1 MARKFYNR
9 KDFTTPL
16 SASQMRVLN
25 EKRASFSA
33 MGEQVQYDVFL
44 SHSIKDMA
52 LIKSIRDVLEDSFRV
67 SVYIDWEEDAGTP
80 RDEMADTVKRGMDR
94 SRTFLI
100 VKTDNSDDSSW
111 VPWETGYFD
120 NKDND
125 RIGVLLIE
133 DDDSEFHHETFE
145 HREYL
150 KNYAILGPED
160 IVDFIK
166 NGSSYIKRKIDRNN
180 LTKAPFVVVKPEE
193 MVRPHRNDWLGK

>member
-9 KDFTTPL
+9 KDFAVPL
-16 SASQMRVLN
+16 SMSQIKVLN

-44 SHSIKDMA
+44 SHSIKDVA
-52 LIKSIRDVLEDSFRV
+52 LIKGIRDVLEYNFDI

-80 RDEMADTVKRGMDR
+80 RDEIADAVKNAMNH

-125 RIGVLLIE
+125 KIGVLLIE
-133 DDDSEFHHETFE
+133 DDDSEFNHKTFE

-166 NGSSYIKRKIDRNN
+166 NGSSYIKRKIDSSN
-180 LTKAPFVVVKPEE
+180 LANAPFVVVKPEK
-193 MVRPHRNDWLGK
+193 MVRPHRND

>member
-1 MARKFYNR
+1 MARKYYNR
-9 KDFTTPL
+9 KDFTVQL
-16 SASQMRVLN
+16 SESQIRVLN

-33 MGEQVQYDVFL
+33 MGEKVKYDVFL

-52 LIKSIRDVLEDSFRV
+52 LINGIRDVLEHHFGI
-67 SVYIDWEEDAGTP
+67 SVYIDWEEDAGTT
-80 RDEMADTVKRGMDR
+80 RDEIADTVKTAMNR
-94 SRTFLI
+94 SNTFLV

-125 RIGVLLIE
+125 KIGVLLIE
-133 DDDSEFHHETFE
+133 DEDSEFNHETFE

-150 KNYAILGPED
+150 KNYAILGPDD

-166 NGSSYIKRKIDRNN
+166 NGSSFIKRKIDSNN
-180 LTKAPFVVVKPEE
+180 LVNAPFVVVKPEK
-193 MVRPHRNDWLGK
+193 MVRPHRND

>member
-9 KDFTTPL
+9 KDFSVPL
-16 SASQMRVLN
+16 STSQIRVLN
-25 EKRASFSA
+25 EKRARLSA

-44 SHSIKDMA
+44 SHSTKDMT
-52 LIKSIRDVLEDSFRV
+52 LIKAIRDILEDHFGI
-67 SVYIDWEEDAGTP
+67 SVYIDWDEDAGTS
-80 RDEMADTVKRGMDR
+80 RDEIADTVKDAMNR
-94 SRTFLI
+94 SKTFLI

-125 RIGVLLIE
+125 KIGVLLIE
-133 DDDSEFHHETFE
+133 DDDSEFNHETFE

-160 IVDFIK
+160 VVDFIK

-180 LTKAPFVVVKPEE
+180 LANAPFVVVKPEK
-193 MVRPHRNDWLGK
+193 MVRPHRND